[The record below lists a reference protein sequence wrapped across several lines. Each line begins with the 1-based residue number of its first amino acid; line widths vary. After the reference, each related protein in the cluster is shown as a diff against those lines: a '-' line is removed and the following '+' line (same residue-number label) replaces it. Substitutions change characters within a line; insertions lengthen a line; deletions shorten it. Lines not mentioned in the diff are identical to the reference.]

1 MNRRLRWMRM
11 LLLASGA
18 GIVLQTASCTAE
30 QQQAFMTSLT
40 SALVQAILTAL
51 SSSLTAA
58 V

>member
-1 MNRRLRWMRM
+1 M